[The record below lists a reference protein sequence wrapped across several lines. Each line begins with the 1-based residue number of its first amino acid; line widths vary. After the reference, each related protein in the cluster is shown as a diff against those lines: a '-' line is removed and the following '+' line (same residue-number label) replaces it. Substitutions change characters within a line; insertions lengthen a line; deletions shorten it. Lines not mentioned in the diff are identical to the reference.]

1 MGGSSIYD
9 RDEWLSGM
17 IARPPRWGLY
27 WVMPSNR
34 VQGLPRE
41 GNLDNSTRERLKRL
55 YRWDHYGGNPC

>member
-27 WVMPSNR
+27 WVMPVKSSGGIAER
-34 VQGLPRE
+34 RE
-41 GNLDNSTRERLKRL
+41 LG
-55 YRWDHYGGNPC
+55 